1 MRATLRGLGL
11 LAKPKGSD
19 DLAPEADDPP
29 WPNMKVVVIVNKRS
43 GSRAVRLGL
52 ATTRD
57 RRGRARRAPP
67 ARASRVIPTPRPSSS
82 RPPAPHSTWT
92 PHHHRSQTYTL
103 PARPSR
109 PTYPHTPYPSR

>member
-67 ARASRVIPTPRPSSS
+67 ARASRVIPTPRPTSC
-82 RPPAPHSTWT
+82 RPPGGC
-92 PHHHRSQTYTL
+92 
-103 PARPSR
+103 
-109 PTYPHTPYPSR
+109 